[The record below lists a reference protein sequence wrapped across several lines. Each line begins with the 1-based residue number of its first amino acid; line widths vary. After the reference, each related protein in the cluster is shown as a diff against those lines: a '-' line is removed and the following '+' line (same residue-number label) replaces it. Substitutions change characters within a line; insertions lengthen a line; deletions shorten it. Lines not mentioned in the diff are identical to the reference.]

1 MAERVATN
9 SEVPSSSPRL
19 GSNNKSVSYSNL
31 FDITLVI
38 SNHED
43 MAAALHAFI
52 NRYNDVCEE
61 YNKVLKEN
69 RNV

>member
-1 MAERVATN
+1 MNPNDDNRDTMYDYYDMMSDDELIKEMEDTVGI
-9 SEVPSSSPRL
+9 L
-19 GSNNKSVSYSNL
+19 Q
-31 FDITLVI
+31 I

>member
-1 MAERVATN
+1 MIPNDDNRDTVYDYYDMMSDDELIKEMEDVVGILQT
-9 SEVPSSSPRL
+9 
-19 GSNNKSVSYSNL
+19 SNN
-31 FDITLVI
+31 
-38 SNHED
+38 ED

-61 YNKVLKEN
+61 YNKVLNEN

>member
-1 MAERVATN
+1 MNPNDDTRDTMYDYYDMMSDDELIKEMEDTVGI
-9 SEVPSSSPRL
+9 L
-19 GSNNKSVSYSNL
+19 Q
-31 FDITLVI
+31 I

-52 NRYNDVCEE
+52 NRYTEVCEE

>member
-1 MAERVATN
+1 MTPNDDTRDTMYDYYDMMSDDELIKEMEDTVGI
-9 SEVPSSSPRL
+9 L
-19 GSNNKSVSYSNL
+19 QISNN
-31 FDITLVI
+31 
-38 SNHED
+38 ED

>member
-1 MAERVATN
+1 M
-9 SEVPSSSPRL
+9 
-19 GSNNKSVSYSNL
+19 SNNKYDYYDMMSDDEL
-31 FDITLVI
+31 IKEMEDTIGILQI

>member
-1 MAERVATN
+1 MIPNDDTRDTVYDYYDMMSDDELIAEMEATV
-9 SEVPSSSPRL
+9 SIL
-19 GSNNKSVSYSNL
+19 QTSNN
-31 FDITLVI
+31 
-38 SNHED
+38 ED

-52 NRYNDVCEE
+52 NRYRDVCEE